1 MRTPDARR
9 ARWSLAAGLLVL
21 SPMCAEYLAGYD
33 DSTGDPFVL
42 AVSLMIFSPL
52 YGAPALLIRETA
64 RRLGMRWP
72 EILALAAAFG
82 VLQAAVVDQSLF
94 SEGYRDIPYWEEMI
108 RPTYVEPLGLA
119 AHTAL
124 AFVGG
129 HAIWSFGAPIVLIEA
144 LAPRL
149 PKSWLPTPSLSR
161 TPWLRTPGLAVTA
174 ALYLA
179 AAALVLRDH
188 LRTEPDHA
196 SAAQIAGALAVA
208 ALLALLAFLPAIR
221 RRRVPPDPPALPG
234 RRVPPDPA
242 VLPGRPVLPD
252 PAVLPGRPVLPDPA
266 VLPGRPVLYDRPVLP
281 DPAVLPGPAEASR
294 RPPRPIAVAAA
305 GLVAG
310 LGFDLLPST
319 WAGVAAALALL
330 ALTAA
335 VAARLARSPEW
346 TGRHVAALAAGAL
359 TARTIVGFFVVPLGD
374 VAPVAKYAHNV
385 AFLTGAVLLGVL
397 ATWRRGTT
405 RPGG

>member
-42 AVSLMIFSPL
+42 VVSLMIFSPL

-129 HAIWSFGAPIVLIEA
+129 HAIWSFGAPIALIEA

-149 PKSWLPTPSLSR
+149 PESWPRTPSLSR

-179 AAALVLRDH
+179 AASLVLRDH

-196 SAAQIAGALAVA
+196 SAAQIGGALAVA
-208 ALLALLAFLPAIR
+208 ALLALLAFLPALR
-221 RRRVPPDPPALPG
+221 RRRCVPPGPAALPE
-234 RRVPPDPA
+234 PP
-242 VLPGRPVLPD
+242 GLPD
-252 PAVLPGRPVLPDPA
+252 PAVPP
-266 VLPGRPVLYDRPVLP
+266 DRPVLP
-281 DPAVLPGPAEASR
+281 DPAVRPGPAAASR

-319 WAGVAAALALL
+319 WAGVAAAVALL
-330 ALTAA
+330 TLTAA
-335 VAARLARSPEW
+335 VAGRLARSPEW

-359 TARTIVGFFVVPLGD
+359 TARTVVGFFVVPLGD

-397 ATWRRGTT
+397 AMRRRGTT
-405 RPGG
+405 GPGG

>member
-9 ARWSLAAGLLVL
+9 ARWSLAAGLMVL

-42 AVSLMIFSPL
+42 VVSLMIFSPL

-64 RRLGMRWP
+64 RRLGLGWP

-82 VLQAAVVDQSLF
+82 VLQAGVIDQSLF

-129 HAIWSFGAPIVLIEA
+129 HAIWSFGVPIALTEA
-144 LAPRL
+144 LAPRF
-149 PKSWLPTPSLSR
+149 SR
-161 TPWLRTPGLAVTA
+161 TPWLRAPGLAAAV

-179 AAALVLRDH
+179 AATLVLTDH
-188 LRTEPDHA
+188 LRTESDHA
-196 SAAQIAGALAVA
+196 SAAQIGGALAVA
-208 ALLALLAFLPAIR
+208 ALLALLALLRTVRAR
-221 RRRVPPDPPALPG
+221 RRPGSPAPDVSP
-234 RRVPPDPA
+234 
-242 VLPGRPVLPD
+242 
-252 PAVLPGRPVLPDPA
+252 
-266 VLPGRPVLYDRPVLP
+266 
-281 DPAVLPGPAEASR
+281 R
-294 RPPRPIAVAAA
+294 RPPRPVAVAAA

-310 LGFDLLPST
+310 LAFDLLPAT
-319 WAGVAAALALL
+319 WAGVAGGLALL

-335 VAARLARSPEW
+335 AAGRLARSPAW
-346 TGRHVAALAAGAL
+346 TCRHVAALAAGAM
-359 TARTIVGFFVVPLGD
+359 TARTVVGFFVVPLGN

-397 ATWRRGTT
+397 ATRRRGTVD
-405 RPGG
+405 PGVDPGVGPGR